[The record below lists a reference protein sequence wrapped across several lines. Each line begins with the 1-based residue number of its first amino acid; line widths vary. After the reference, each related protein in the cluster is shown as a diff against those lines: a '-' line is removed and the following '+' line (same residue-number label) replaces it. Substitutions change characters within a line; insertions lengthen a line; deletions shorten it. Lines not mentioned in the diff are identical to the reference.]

1 MTGSEK
7 NHLKFRREAVGYV
20 TANKD
25 DFAPFIEDFDDFV
38 SNLNTNGEFAGNE
51 AIVALAKLHQLKI
64 IIHQEN
70 DDYFLM
76 PLDSDFYL
84 IGL

>member
-76 PLDSDFYL
+76 PLDNDFYL

>member
-1 MTGSEK
+1 MTGSER
-7 NHLKFRREAVGYV
+7 NHLKFRREAVDYV

-25 DFAPFIEDFDDFV
+25 DFVPFIEDFDDFV

-70 DDYFLM
+70 DDNFLM
-76 PLDSDFYL
+76 PLDNDFYL